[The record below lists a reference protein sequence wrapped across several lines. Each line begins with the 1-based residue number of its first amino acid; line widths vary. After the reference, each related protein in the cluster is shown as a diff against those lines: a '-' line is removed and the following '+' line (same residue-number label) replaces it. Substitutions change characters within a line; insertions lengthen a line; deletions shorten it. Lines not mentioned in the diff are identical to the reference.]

1 MACVRVKDLKK
12 LLESAKD
19 DDVIVI
25 RVFNEDNDIGSDA
38 VFSSDIADSSTLT
51 AERKFGYQTSDG
63 DMDVCRIDLVLD
75 LSNM

>member
-1 MACVRVKDLKK
+1 MTCVRVKDLKK

-19 DDVIVI
+19 DDVIVL
-25 RVFNEDNDIGSDA
+25 RVFNEDDNIGSEA
-38 VFSSDIADSSTLT
+38 AFSCDIADVSTLI

-75 LSNM
+75 LSGM